1 MARLGDDLLWAQ
13 VAQPGLGHGA
23 SAAEGARKAA
33 SGLRGH
39 AHGTAAAGGLFFVL
53 HNARC
58 TLHGGTRVAGPTS
71 RIEAGMYTVSI
82 GRRPVAV
89 LHSVG
94 GQRGCVGT
102 CRVALLVATYVYRRL
117 SAATVGTASQ
127 KAARSVSLTKT

>member
-1 MARLGDDLLWAQ
+1 MLWFVNRPDL
-13 VAQPGLGHGA
+13 
-23 SAAEGARKAA
+23 
-33 SGLRGH
+33 
-39 AHGTAAAGGLFFVL
+39 TAAVSRLDAAAAL
-53 HNARC
+53 HARC

-102 CRVALLVATYVYRRL
+102 CRVALPVATYVYRRL
-117 SAATVGTASQ
+117 SAATGGTASQ